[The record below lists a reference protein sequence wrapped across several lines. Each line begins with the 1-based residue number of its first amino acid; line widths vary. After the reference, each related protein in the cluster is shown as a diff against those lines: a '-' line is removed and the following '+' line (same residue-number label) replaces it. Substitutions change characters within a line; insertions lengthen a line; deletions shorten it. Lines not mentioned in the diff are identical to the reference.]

1 MKLQRIKIVL
11 LSTLLIGFVAVSG
24 CSRHNN
30 RYQSGNH
37 NFSDHTQRISR
48 ELHLTQYQ
56 EKQLEVLVS
65 NLEDKRAVVEKG
77 HEGVEAIV
85 QQLYSDQFDE
95 EYAAQTISNYLNE
108 VEGVSLDFVTELS
121 ALHETLSGEQRVKL
135 VQHLSLTDRD
145 HKNHYWR

>member
-37 NFSDHTQRISR
+37 NFRDHTERISR
-48 ELHLTQYQ
+48 ELDLTQYQ
-56 EKQLEVLVS
+56 EKQLEVLIS
-65 NLEDKRAVVEKG
+65 NLEDKRAVVKKG
-77 HEGVEAIV
+77 HEIVDAIV
-85 QQLYSDQFDE
+85 QQLNSDQFDE

-108 VEGVSLDFVTELS
+108 VEEVSLDFVTELS
-121 ALHETLSGEQRVKL
+121 TLHSTLSDEQRVKL
-135 VQHLSLTDRD
+135 AQHLPSSDRD
-145 HKNHYWR
+145 HNNHYWR

>member
-1 MKLQRIKIVL
+1 MKLKIIKIVV

-24 CSRHNN
+24 CSRHNK
-30 RYQSGNH
+30 RYQTGNQ
-37 NFSDHTQRISR
+37 NFSGHTERISR
-48 ELHLTQYQ
+48 ELDLTQYQ
-56 EKQLEVLVS
+56 EKQLEVLAS

-77 HEGVEAIV
+77 HEIVEAIV
-85 QQLYSDQFDE
+85 QQLNSDQFDE

-135 VQHLSLTDRD
+135 AQHLSSTDRD
-145 HKNHYWR
+145 HNNHYWR

>member
-1 MKLQRIKIVL
+1 MKIKRIKIVL

-37 NFSDHTQRISR
+37 DFRDHTERISR
-48 ELHLTQYQ
+48 ELDLTQYQ
-56 EKQLEVLVS
+56 EKQLEVLAS

-77 HEGVEAIV
+77 HEIVEAIV
-85 QQLYSDQFDE
+85 QELNSDQFDE

-108 VEGVSLDFVTELS
+108 VKGVSLDFVTELS
-121 ALHETLSGEQRVKL
+121 ALHDTLSDEQRVKL
-135 VQHLSLTDRD
+135 TQQLSLTDRG
-145 HKNHYWR
+145 HNNHYWR